1 LKRHLLGKEPISKP
15 CEEQGPQP
23 TVFYRWQKEFFENTG
38 HEHRSKVHVMNHK
51 PLLKH
56 LQGFL
61 FAVTI
66 LAGVACSESL
76 STGSSAGMTS
86 HGNAGAAPLDATSS
100 TPLTDGA
107 VAPPNGDAAPNDT
120 QVSSDSNTPPTYTG
134 PGNYAS
140 FNGSGSACTQHN
152 PCSMST
158 ALENGGTVVLMDG
171 IYEVTP
177 KLSVPSGVTLRAQNK
192 WGAHVRFTGHSGEGL
207 LVGGTIMDFEL
218 SAPSVWS
225 AVELNSPSAVM
236 DGMLIHDVNSAP
248 SRDYGGHDS
257 PDPACVSQ
265 GAVDAVGGATIKNNV
280 FYNIGTRP
288 DLSTHCGYYHTVYNN
303 NHNEV
308 VGNLF
313 AVHVGGFCVHNWD
326 VGDKHNLIAGN
337 TIIDCNISPVVNEGS
352 TTNVLKDNIL
362 RGSGTRGGRCDTVSG
377 GPEGSLI
384 TASNNLCDISKGS
397 GIIQTSN
404 VQSRGGVN
412 LMTVAGSTIVSDF
425 RNATTAAKKIAVA
438 VNYSVDRSN
447 TGNAGYDFATSYQP

>member
-1 LKRHLLGKEPISKP
+1 LDKEPVSKL
-15 CEEQGPQP
+15 CEEQGPQADGD
-23 TVFYRWQKEFFENTG
+23 YHWQNEFFENTG
-38 HEHRSKVHVMNHK
+38 HEHGSKVHVMSHT

-56 LQGFL
+56 LQGLL
-61 FAVTI
+61 FAVAT
-66 LAGVACSESL
+66 LAVVSCSGSL
-76 STGSSAGMTS
+76 SAGSPADLTS
-86 HGNAGAAPLDATSS
+86 HGDAGAAPLDAPSS
-100 TPLTDGA
+100 TLSTDGT
-107 VAPPNGDAAPNDT
+107 VAPPNGGAAPNDT
-120 QVSSDSNTPPTYTG
+120 QVGSGSNTPPAYTG

-140 FNGSGSACTQHN
+140 PNGSGSACTQQN
-152 PCSMST
+152 PCSIGT

-177 KLSVPSGVTLRAQNK
+177 KLSVPSGVTLRGQSK
-192 WGAHVRFTGHSGEGL
+192 WGAHVHFTGHSDEGL
-207 LVGGTIMDFEL
+207 LVDGTIMDFEL

-225 AVELNSPSAVM
+225 AVELNSPGAVM

-280 FYNIGTRP
+280 LYNIGTRP
-288 DLSTHCGYYHTVYNN
+288 DLSTHCGYYQTVYNS

-313 AVHVGGFCVHNWD
+313 AVHVGGFCVQNWD
-326 VGDKHNLIAGN
+326 VGDKYNLIAGN
-337 TIIDCNISPVVNEGS
+337 TIIDCNKSPVVNEGS

-362 RGSGTRGGRCDTVSG
+362 RGSGTRDGRCDVVSG

-384 TASNNLCDISKGS
+384 TASNNLCDISEGS
-397 GIIQTSN
+397 GVIQTLY

-412 LMTVAGSTIVSDF
+412 LMAVPGSTIVSDF
-425 RNATTAAKKIAVA
+425 HNATTAAEKIAVA
-438 VNYSVDRSN
+438 VKYSVDRST
-447 TGNAGYDFATSYQP
+447 TGNAGYDFASSYQP